1 LATIAAQKDLLRID
15 GEVPNSFAAMFQG
28 ESKMIAKRM
37 GFAAMAVAV
46 SLGFS
51 TLSVAADKHV
61 AITQIVE
68 HPALDA
74 VRKGVK
80 DVLAEA
86 GYVEGKS
93 LKWSYESAQG
103 NTATAAQIAKKFVGD
118 APDVIV
124 AIATPS
130 AQTVVASTKTIPV
143 VFSAIT
149 DPIGAKLVSNM
160 AHPGKNVT
168 GFTDLSPIAAHM
180 ALVKRVMPTAKRLG
194 VISNPGEV
202 NSVSLVTLIEAEA
215 PKAGMSVVLAAATKS
230 GEVLAA
236 ARSLV
241 GKVDAIYI
249 PTDNTVISAFE
260 AVVKVG
266 NEAGIPVLA
275 GDTDSVKRGAVAA
288 AGFNYYDIGRQ
299 TGQMVV
305 KILKGANPGD
315 MAVEGNAMTDLY
327 LNMKSAKA
335 QGVTLSDALISEAKD
350 IIR

>member
-1 LATIAAQKDLLRID
+1 
-15 GEVPNSFAAMFQG
+15 
-28 ESKMIAKRM
+28 MITSRF
-37 GFAAMAVAV
+37 GFAALATAV
-46 SLGFS
+46 SLVMSGPAF
-51 TLSVAADKHV
+51 AADKHI

-86 GYVEGKS
+86 GYAEGHG
-93 LKWSYESAQG
+93 LRWSYESAQG
-103 NTATAAQIAKKFVGD
+103 NPATAAQIAKKFAGD

-143 VFSAIT
+143 VFSAVT
-149 DPIGAKLVSNM
+149 DPVGAKLVSD
-160 AHPGKNVT
+160 ATHPGANVT
-168 GFTDLSPIAAHM
+168 GVTDLTPIAAHM
-180 ALVKRVMPTAKRLG
+180 ALVKRVVPTAKRLG
-194 VISNPGEV
+194 VVSNPGEA
-202 NSVSLVTLIEAEA
+202 NSVTLVNLIEAEA
-215 PKAGMSVVLAAATKS
+215 PKAGMSVVVAAATKS
-230 GEVLAA
+230 GDVLAA

-266 NEAGIPVLA
+266 NDAGIPVLA

-288 AGFNYYDIGRQ
+288 AGFNYYDVGRQ
-299 TGQMVV
+299 TGHMVV
-305 KILKGANPGD
+305 KILHGAKPGD
-315 MAVEGNAMTDLY
+315 MAVEGVAKTELY
-327 LNMKSAKA
+327 VNLKAAKA
-335 QGVTLSDALISEAKD
+335 QGVTLSDALIGEAKD
-350 IIR
+350 VIR

>member
-1 LATIAAQKDLLRID
+1 ML
-15 GEVPNSFAAMFQG
+15 
-28 ESKMIAKRM
+28 AKR
-37 GFAAMAVAV
+37 
-46 SLGFS
+46 LGFIALAAAATLSLS
-51 TLSVAADKHV
+51 TLASAADKHV

-68 HPALDA
+68 HPALDD

-86 GYVEGKS
+86 GYVEGNG

-130 AQTVVASTKTIPV
+130 AQTVIASTKTIPV
-143 VFSAIT
+143 VFSAVT
-149 DPIGAKLVSNM
+149 DPVGAKLVSD
-160 AHPGKNVT
+160 ATHPGANVT
-168 GFTDLSPIAAHM
+168 GVSDMTPIAAHM
-180 ALVKRVMPTAKRLG
+180 ALVKRVVPNAKRLG
-194 VISNPGEV
+194 VISNPGEA

-215 PKAGMSVVLAAATKS
+215 PKAGMSVVVAAATKS

-249 PTDNTVISAFE
+249 PTDNTVVSAFE

-299 TGQMVV
+299 TGHMVV
-305 KILKGANPGD
+305 KVLGGANPGD
-315 MAVEGNAMTDLY
+315 MAVEGVAKTDLY
-327 LNMKSAKA
+327 LNMQSAKT
-335 QGVTLSDALISEAKD
+335 QGVTLSDALIGEAKEV
-350 IIR
+350 IR

>member
-1 LATIAAQKDLLRID
+1 
-15 GEVPNSFAAMFQG
+15 
-28 ESKMIAKRM
+28 MIAKRL
-37 GFAAMAVAV
+37 GVAV
-46 SLGFS
+46 LASAAFLGASGMSL
-51 TLSVAADKHV
+51 AAEKHV

-86 GYVEGKS
+86 GYVEGKN

-103 NTATAAQIAKKFVGD
+103 NPATAAQVAKKFVGD

-130 AQTVVASTKTIPV
+130 AQTVASNTKTIPV
-143 VFSAIT
+143 VFSAVT
-149 DPIGAKLVSNM
+149 DPVGAKLVSNAM
-160 AHPGKNVT
+160 NPGGNITGVT
-168 GFTDLSPIAAHM
+168 DMTPIAAHM
-180 ALVKRVMPTAKRLG
+180 ALVKRVVPGAKRLG
-194 VISNPGEV
+194 VVSNPGEA
-202 NSVSLVTLIEAEA
+202 NSVSLVNLIKIEG
-215 PKAGMSVVLAAATKS
+215 PKAGMSVKVAAATKS

-241 GKVDAIYI
+241 GKVDVIYI

-266 NEAGIPVLA
+266 NDAGIPVLA

-288 AGFNYYDIGRQ
+288 SGFNYYDVGRQ
-299 TGQMVV
+299 TGHMVV
-305 KILKGANPGD
+305 KILKGGKPGD
-315 MAVEGNAMTDLY
+315 MAVEGIAKSELY
-327 LNMKSAKA
+327 VNLKAAKA
-335 QGVTLSDALISEAKD
+335 QGVTLPADLIAEAKEV
-350 IIR
+350 IK

>member
-1 LATIAAQKDLLRID
+1 MTSMRLGLVALAA
-15 GEVPNSFAAMFQG
+15 
-28 ESKMIAKRM
+28 
-37 GFAAMAVAV
+37 AV
-46 SLGFS
+46 SLNVA
-51 TLSVAADKHV
+51 TTALAADKHV

-86 GYVEGKS
+86 GYVEGNG

-103 NTATAAQIAKKFVGD
+103 NAATAAQIAKKFVGD

-130 AQTVVASTKTIPV
+130 AQTVVANTKTIPV
-143 VFSAIT
+143 VFSAVT
-149 DPIGAKLVSNM
+149 DPVGAKLVSDAM
-160 AHPGKNVT
+160 HPGANVT
-168 GFTDLSPIAAHM
+168 GVTDMTPIAAHM
-180 ALVKRVMPTAKRLG
+180 ALVKRVVPTAKRLG
-194 VISNPGEV
+194 VITNPGEA
-202 NSVSLVTLIEAEA
+202 NSVSLVALIEAEA
-215 PKAGMSVVLAAATKS
+215 PKVGMSVTIAAATKS
-230 GEVLAA
+230 GDVLAA

-249 PTDNTVISAFE
+249 PTDNTVVSAFE

-266 NEAGIPVLA
+266 NDASIPVLA

-299 TGQMVV
+299 TGHMVV
-305 KILKGANPGD
+305 KILKGSKPGA
-315 MAVEGNAMTDLY
+315 MAVEGVAKSELY
-327 LNMKSAKA
+327 VNLAAAKA
-335 QGVTLSDALISEAKD
+335 QGVTLSDALIGEAKEV
-350 IIR
+350 IR